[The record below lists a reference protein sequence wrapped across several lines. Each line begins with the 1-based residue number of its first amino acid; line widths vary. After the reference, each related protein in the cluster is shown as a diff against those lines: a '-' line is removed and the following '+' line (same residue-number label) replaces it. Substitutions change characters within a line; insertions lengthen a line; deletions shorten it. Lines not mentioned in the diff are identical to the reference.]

1 MTQPS
6 MTAPSSSPA
15 SLGFTLE
22 GRRAIVTGAASGIGA
37 AIALTYARAGA
48 QLVLADRDATRLAD
62 QAHACRA
69 FGGDVET
76 VQADV
81 GEESDANRIVDHCIA
96 AFGGVDIL
104 VNNAGM
110 LTQARCTELTTTMWD
125 EMLRVDLRSVFLCT
139 RRALPSMIA
148 QRWGRVINIAS
159 QLGIKGGA
167 ELCHYSAAKAG
178 VIGFTKSLA
187 LEVAPDNVLVNAIA
201 PGPIETPLVDASKRS
216 HRRHS
221 CSPAIQV
228 ATCSLA
234 RHSARIRAMSCLES
248 LAGCDAATLEIDDV
262 WNVWPAGWRQ
272 PLVKR
277 DVTGRGCE
285 CAAPAP
291 ASGRRCQPLAQL
303 VPPAAR

>member
-6 MTAPSSSPA
+6 MAAPSSSPA

-125 EMLRVDLRSVFLCT
+125 EMLRVDLRSVFLCP

-201 PGPIETPLVDASKRS
+201 PGPIETPLVDGISAKWKAAKSAELPL
-216 HRRHS
+216 RRF
-221 CSPAIQV
+221 
-228 ATCSLA
+228 
-234 RHSARIRAMSCLES
+234 
-248 LAGCDAATLEIDDV
+248 
-262 WNVWPAGWRQ
+262 
-272 PLVKR
+272 
-277 DVTGRGCE
+277 GRVE
-285 CAAPAP
+285 EVAPAALLL
-291 ASGRRCQPLAQL
+291 ASDPGGNLFVGQTLGPNSGD
-303 VPPAAR
+303 VMP